1 MARHPSRIQHI
12 GQAHRVI
19 DRGQPDAAI
28 HRAHQHMAVIFQIV
42 ADFQD
47 RRVLE
52 QRLQHRDGI
61 IESDLVIGGRRRI
74 KREPPLPVRL
84 DNGAAMAKRH
94 IAGAPRGQRH
104 RHTDHFSRRRVQRTG
119 FGIHRQIA
127 LLARR
132 RGPFLELGDRCDQLI
147 ADLAFGKRCRSR
159 CRRGRRR
166 LRRAAH
172 RPDGRFC
179 RLGRRADTGQQP
191 LEILRLQE
199 RDQPVHVAFG
209 ALQLFQRQRHR
220 RVVAKPYEIA

>member
-1 MARHPSRIQHI
+1 
-12 GQAHRVI
+12 
-19 DRGQPDAAI
+19 
-28 HRAHQHMAVIFQIV
+28 MAVIFQIV
-42 ADFQD
+42 ADLQD

-52 QRLQHRDGI
+52 QRFQHRDGI
-61 IESDLVIGGRRRI
+61 IEPDLVIASRRRI

-84 DNGAAMAKRH
+84 NNGAAMAKRH
-94 IAGAPRGQRH
+94 IASATRGQRH
-104 RHTDHFSRRRVQRTG
+104 RHADHFGFRRVQRTG

-127 LLARR
+127 LLARHL
-132 RGPFLELGDRCDQLI
+132 GPLFELGDRCDQLI
-147 ADLAFGKRCRSR
+147 ADLTFRKRHGGR
-159 CRRGRRR
+159 CRRAWRQ

-179 RLGRRADTGQQP
+179 RLGRRADAGQQP

-220 RVVAKPYEIA
+220 RVVAKLYEIA